1 MSEQIKI
8 TEAVIRQTIEHI
20 NPYKLQSNINR
31 LAVISDGRPFLDEAL
46 GGQIGCYEVSAL
58 TLSDQ
63 EIRARKEVETIFH
76 ESGIP
81 KEDIYEHPMAVFGMM
96 RSKNPGAP
104 TLVIGSHTD
113 TVQKGGAFDG
123 RAGISMMLET
133 LRVLK
138 EQGIELNINL
148 LFTAFAGEESAAFGT
163 AFLGSR
169 ALVGEITD
177 DILDQGPPLG
187 KTFQQVLEDRGINP
201 NDLKTPFL
209 TENFFGPIIGF
220 VEGHI
225 EQADGMRN
233 EGFNLQINEAI
244 AGANRQKVVL
254 ETNLKQKKEFKN
266 PRYLKVTAQ
275 GQANHSGS
283 TMMDSPDR
291 KDGLVMTSY
300 LLEKLEPLQKRLTE
314 QGLNVELSASSVKID
329 GQAMSKIPG
338 KTEITLVVDGD
349 DPNQVEDALDILDK
363 LVKEQNERLKEVK
376 FQDGAL
382 LVAESLQDPISVPIY
397 ESTGILSA
405 YSDVSKIIRKVKQT
419 FFGLAKENAVGTVT
433 TFDIKD
439 GKTILQID
447 MRGVS
452 EKRDEGVEDVIRE
465 IARLS
470 EQSKIVITV
479 DQVPGSSNPVVLDH
493 EFADQFIT
501 VAEKYGLGPAK
512 RSYSPAGHDAGVI
525 AASKNVTNSGKPI
538 PTALFFI
545 PSEGGSHNPAEYT
558 SPEDMK
564 IGCQALTAFIMETA
578 SKFS

>member
-1 MSEQIKI
+1 MLEQRKV
-8 TEAVIRQTIEHI
+8 TEAIIRQTIENI
-20 NPYKLQSNINR
+20 NPHNLQSNIYR
-31 LAVISDGRPFLDEAL
+31 LAIIS
-46 GGQIGCYEVSAL
+46 GGQPFMDGALKGRSGCYEVSAL

-63 EIRARKEVETIFH
+63 EIRARKEVGAIFQ
-76 ESGIP
+76 ENGIP
-81 KEDIYEHPMAVFGMM
+81 KKDIYEHPMAVFGML

-123 RAGISMMLET
+123 RAGISMMLEM

-138 EQGIELNINL
+138 EQGIELNINI
-148 LFTAFAGEESAAFGT
+148 LFTAFSGEESAAFGT

-177 DILDQGPPLG
+177 DILDQGPPGG
-187 KTFQQVLEDRGINP
+187 KTFRQVLKERGIKP
-201 NDLKTPFL
+201 DDLKTPFL
-209 TENFFGPIIGF
+209 TETNFGSIIGF

-225 EQADGMRN
+225 EQADGMRID
-233 EGFNLQINEAI
+233 GVSLQVNEAI

-254 ETNLKQKKEFKN
+254 ETNLTQKKDFKN
-266 PRYLKVTAQ
+266 VGFLKVTAQ
-275 GQANHSGS
+275 GRANHSGS
-283 TMMDSPDR
+283 TMMNNPDR
-291 KDGLVMTSY
+291 KDGLVIMSY
-300 LLEKLEPLQKRLTE
+300 LLENLEPLQKILTE
-314 QGLNVELSASSVKID
+314 QGLNVKLTASSIKID

-338 KTEITLVVDGD
+338 RTEIILGVDGD
-349 DPNQVEDALDILDK
+349 DPDQVEHALKQLDQ
-363 LVKEQNERLKEVK
+363 LVKEQNERLQGINHKEGI
-376 FQDGAL
+376 F
-382 LVAESLQDPISVPIY
+382 LVAESLQDQVSVPIY

-452 EKRDEGVEDVIRE
+452 EKRDEGVEEVIEE
-465 IARLS
+465 IEKISA
-470 EQSKIVITV
+470 QSKIESKI

-493 EFADQFIT
+493 EFADQFIE
-501 VAEKYGLGPAK
+501 VAKQYGLGQAK

-525 AASKNVTNSGKPI
+525 AASKNITNSRKPI

-545 PSEGGSHNPAEYT
+545 PSEGGSHNPSEYT

-564 IGCQALTAFIMETA
+564 IGCQALTAFVMETS
-578 SKFS
+578 SKY